1 MNSKTTLPISE
12 ARKKIFEIAKKVQ
25 IPNNYYTL
33 TENGKPTAVLMSMED
48 FESMIETIEVLQ
60 EIPDLRERIKE
71 AEEDIRLGRTVPFSD
86 ILKKWGYEKS
96 VSARSLAQSGKR
108 SRKS

>member
-12 ARKKIFEIAKKVQ
+12 VRKKIFEITKKVQ

-33 TENGKPTAVLMSMED
+33 TENGKPTAVLMSIED
-48 FESMIETIEVLQ
+48 FESMVETINVLQ
-60 EIPDLRERIKE
+60 EIPDIRERIKE
-71 AEEDIRLGRTVPFSD
+71 AEADVRLGRTVPFSD

-96 VSARSLAQSGKR
+96 VSARVLAKSGKG
-108 SRKS
+108 S